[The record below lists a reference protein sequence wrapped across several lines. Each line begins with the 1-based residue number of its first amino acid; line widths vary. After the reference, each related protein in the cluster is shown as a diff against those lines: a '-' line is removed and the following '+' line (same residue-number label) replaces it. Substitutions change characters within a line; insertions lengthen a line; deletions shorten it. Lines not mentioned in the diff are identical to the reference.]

1 MMDINDKIDKLRRDG
16 FKVYEIKNILLSE
29 KYPIEEVNTAI
40 KELEEVVVQE
50 YKSNHPILT
59 SGFTPVVLLAST
71 LFLFFYLIPKN
82 VAADNYIFFA
92 LVGGLFT
99 LVLTWWTLAKLFPT
113 FSDKYFGG
121 LVIISIASLFVFGGF
136 FIKMTVNFERNELK
150 EHGVLTKAVI
160 VDLTQISN
168 GRGRRMSTMKVKFK
182 TTDNYDALTTMDI
195 SDAEFN
201 SFNEGMEIPIIYSSK
216 FSSIARI
223 AYPQT
228 IIDFGK

>member
-1 MMDINDKIDKLRRDG
+1 M
-16 FKVYEIKNILLSE
+16 
-29 KYPIEEVNTAI
+29 
-40 KELEEVVVQE
+40 EEVVVQE

-59 SGFTPVVLLAST
+59 NRFTPVGLLALNLS
-71 LFLFFYLIPKN
+71 LFFYLIPKN

-92 LVGGLFT
+92 LVGSLFT
-99 LVLTWWTLAKLFPT
+99 LVLTWWTLARLFPV
-113 FSDKYFGG
+113 FSDKYFAG
-121 LVIISIASLFVFGGF
+121 LVLISMASLFLFGGF
-136 FIKMTVNFERNELK
+136 FIKMTVNFETNELK
-150 EHGVLTKAVI
+150 EHGVFAKAVI

-182 TTDNYDALTTMDI
+182 TTDNYDGLTTIDI

-228 IIDFGK
+228 IIDFSK